1 MQELVKKYVELKNET
16 LAYVEVG
23 SGDKTIVLIHG
34 NYSSSIHYYPF
45 LTNCPKEYKI
55 YAFDLRGFGDSS
67 YNNSFNTIDELALDI
82 IEAFET
88 LNIKDINLVG
98 WSLGGAVSLKI
109 AAKRQDLVRKL
120 VLIEGAS
127 HRGFPVFEKDE
138 KYQNI
143 YGHIYPSKEAMAK
156 DPVLVVPA
164 LQGFKAQDR
173 VFFDII
179 YMATMWNKKR
189 PAEDEVAVYITETMK
204 ERCLVDTD
212 WALANFN
219 MSDASNLYNL
229 GDGDIKDVKC
239 PTLITLATEDLVV
252 TEEMIMTNVN
262 AIEGSTLKVYE
273 HAGHSLI
280 TDIPELLLNDIV
292 EFIK

>member
-1 MQELVKKYVELKNET
+1 MNTLTKKFVELKNEK
-16 LAYVEVG
+16 LAYIEVG
-23 SGDKTIVLIHG
+23 SGEKTIVLIHG
-34 NYSSSIHYYPF
+34 NYSSSVHYYPF
-45 LTNCPKEYKI
+45 LNACPDGYKI

-67 YNNSFNTIDELALDI
+67 YNNRFDTIDELALDI
-82 IEAFET
+82 IEALEA

-143 YGHIYPSKEAMAK
+143 VGHVYPSKDAMAL

-173 VFFDII
+173 VFFNFI

-189 PAEDEVAVYITETMK
+189 PPEDEVEVYLTETMK

-219 MSDASNLYNL
+219 MSNFSNLYNL
-229 GDGDIKDVKC
+229 GTNDIQDVVC
-239 PTLITLATEDLVV
+239 PVMITLADADLVV

-262 AIEGSTLKVYE
+262 AIKNATLKKYPNQ
-273 HAGHSLI
+273 GHSLI
-280 TDIPELLLNDIV
+280 TDIPEQLFKDIL
-292 EFIK
+292 EYIA

>member
-1 MQELVKKYVELKNET
+1 MNIINKKFVELEKEK

-23 SGDKTIVLIHG
+23 EGKRTIVLIHG

-45 LTNCPKEYKI
+45 LNNCPKGYKM

-67 YNNSFNTIDELALDI
+67 YNNRFDTIDELAEDI
-82 IEAFET
+82 IEAFEK
-88 LNIKDINLVG
+88 LNIKDFDLVG

-109 AAKRQDLVRKL
+109 AAKRGDLLRKL

-127 HRGFPVFEKDE
+127 HRGFPVFMKDE

-143 YGHIYPSKEAMAK
+143 YGHIYPSKDAMAK

-164 LQGFKAQDR
+164 LQGFKSQDKA
-173 VFFDII
+173 FFDLI

-189 PAEDEVAVYITETMK
+189 PPEDEVGVYLQETMK

-219 MSDASNLYNL
+219 MSNFSNIYNL
-229 GDGDIKDVKC
+229 GTNDINKVVC
-239 PTLITLATEDLVV
+239 PTMITFATDDLVV
-252 TEEMIMTNVN
+252 GEEMIMTNHS
-262 AIEGSTLKVYE
+262 AIAGSVLKTYPKQ
-273 HAGHSLI
+273 GHSLI
-280 TDIPELLLNDIV
+280 TDIPEQLLNDII
-292 EFIK
+292 EFIG